1 LKLKTLVETLKGDF
15 RRHEASLKNPAL
27 WAVAVYR
34 FGRFVNELPPGVT
47 RSVAS
52 KAYGVMF
59 LGVEL
64 TSGIV
69 FNREATV
76 GQDFHLIHWGNT
88 KIHPGVVIG
97 DRVGIM
103 HDVTLGTTMERE
115 GVPRIG
121 NDVFIGAGA
130 KILGPVKVGDGA
142 IVAANSLVLS
152 DVPPGAT
159 AVGVPARML
168 NYTGRG
174 GAVPGA
180 KKPATPVANGNVE
193 PRSE

>member
-1 LKLKTLVETLKGDF
+1 LKLRALVETLKGDF
-15 RRHEASLKNPAL
+15 KRHEASLKNPAL

-34 FGRFVNELPPGVT
+34 FGRYANELPPGVA

-52 KAYGVMF
+52 KAYGVLF

-76 GQDFHLIHWGNT
+76 GKDFHLIHWGNT

-103 HDVTLGTTMERE
+103 HDVTLGTTMERQ

-130 KILGPVKVGDGA
+130 KILGPVTIGDGA
-142 IVAANSLVLS
+142 IVASNSLVLS

-180 KKPATPVANGNVE
+180 KRNAERNGNAE